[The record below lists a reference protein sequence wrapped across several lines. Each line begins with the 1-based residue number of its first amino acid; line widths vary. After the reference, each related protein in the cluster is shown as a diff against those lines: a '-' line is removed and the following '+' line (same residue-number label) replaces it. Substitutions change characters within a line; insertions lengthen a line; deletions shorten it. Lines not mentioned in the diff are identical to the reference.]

1 MARENE
7 LESRGSVLKLWSTD
21 QQHCL
26 TWSVLKNAISDH
38 LGLLNQDLHLNRNT
52 GQYYAPKEFKTHQP
66 NHGGGRTEIKAKEP
80 YKFQKETQVT
90 LGNVGGI
97 WRHKVFAPRL

>member
-1 MARENE
+1 MGDGVRQ
-7 LESRGSVLKLWSTD
+7 G
-21 QQHCL
+21 
-26 TWSVLKNAISDH
+26 
-38 LGLLNQDLHLNRNT
+38 
-52 GQYYAPKEFKTHQP
+52 
-66 NHGGGRTEIKAKEP
+66 KEP